1 MTAKRQAIVGRA
13 HDPAD
18 SLLRSLERFRAG
30 VSLLDLSDAKTGS
43 PLDMAAAIRG
53 GIASAAWSRLRAI
66 GFTPPELASV
76 VGVSEKTISRKK
88 GGDAVLTVAEGDR
101 TVRLAQ
107 LALEAARAFGE
118 LDKAMRWLRKPNRL
132 LGGEKPLALIAT
144 EPGTVLVRRALG
156 AVEYGGVA

>member
-1 MTAKRQAIVGRA
+1 MTTTRRANVGRA
-13 HDPAD
+13 QGPVE
-18 SLLRSLERFRAG
+18 SLLRALERFRAG
-30 VSLLDLSDAKTGS
+30 VSLLDLGDAKPGGA
-43 PLDMAAAIRG
+43 LDMTSAIRAG
-53 GIASAAWSRLRAI
+53 VASAAWSRLRAI

-107 LALEAARAFGE
+107 LALEAAHAFGE
-118 LDKAMRWLRKPNRL
+118 LDKALRWLRKPNRL
-132 LGGEKPLALIAT
+132 LGGEKPLDLIAT
-144 EPGTVLVRRALG
+144 EPGTVLVRKALG